1 MSYEI
6 IFPIIL
12 AATLLIMLVFMARM
26 LLSKQHLLVVA
37 FFALAAA
44 CFLFSTLY
52 WIVYDLL
59 RPDVRMPFAANEICE
74 WALFLLTASSLRAAF
89 PKGGLLLKTACI
101 PAALFTAA
109 NIALWIAWSG
119 EWMQDILAGLS
130 LGWFL
135 CVLLSCLLRCG
146 AFSRAEWIAVGAV
159 SALLIAAQTMTFLL
173 PDKAQTFDMIG
184 YIILFSVDVWLIVK
198 TIRAVKKG
206 DRPQRGLCLSYA
218 AWAWAMI
225 AMYMSGGWLYN
236 AALFVAT
243 LCFLLIF
250 LAIGKEVRAE

>member
-1 MSYEI
+1 MNDVV

-12 AATLLIMLVFMARM
+12 AATLLIMLIFMVRM
-26 LLSKQHLLVVA
+26 LLSKRYLLVVA
-37 FFALAAA
+37 FFALADV

-89 PKGGLLLKTACI
+89 PDGPLCKAACI
-101 PAALFTAA
+101 PAALFAAA
-109 NIALWIAWSG
+109 NAALWIAWSG
-119 EWMQDILAGLS
+119 EWVQDILAGLS

-135 CVLLSCLLRCG
+135 CVLLTCLLQCG
-146 AFSRAEWIAVGAV
+146 AFSRAEWTAVGTV
-159 SALLIAAQTMTFLL
+159 SVLLIAAQTMTFLL
-173 PDKAQTFDMIG
+173 PGAAQTFDRIG
-184 YIILFSVDVWLIVK
+184 YGILFSMDVWFIVK
-198 TIRAVKKG
+198 TIRSVKKG
-206 DRPQRGLCLSYA
+206 DDPQRGLCLSFA

-225 AMYMSGGWLYN
+225 AMYMSGGWIYN
-236 AALFVAT
+236 AALLVAT